1 MIKHHPHAELLQAH
15 ALGELPL
22 SMSIAVAA
30 HCALCQECQTQIAK
44 LTEQA
49 AKLVFVSSGDDEVQ
63 HNASNEID
71 VVDNAPWQ
79 QMLSNIMALPES
91 TMSEPY
97 IESSVTVSHRN
108 TRYQIPRVFRQ
119 HIAQPWQQIGK
130 VSRMRFDMDEKNTR
144 ASLLHIEALGEIP
157 QHTHK
162 GFELTLL
169 LSGEFSDSKGHYV
182 AGDFIILD
190 GNTQHSPITQTGCLC
205 YTVLDAP
212 LYFTKGISKLLNP
225 IGELIY

>member
-1 MIKHHPHAELLQAH
+1 
-15 ALGELPL
+15 
-22 SMSIAVAA
+22 
-30 HCALCQECQTQIAK
+30 
-44 LTEQA
+44 
-49 AKLVFVSSGDDEVQ
+49 
-63 HNASNEID
+63 
-71 VVDNAPWQ
+71 
-79 QMLSNIMALPES
+79 MALPES

-108 TRYQIPRVFRQ
+108 IRYQIPRVFRQ
-119 HIAQPWQQIGK
+119 HIALPWQQIGK
-130 VSRMRFDMDEKNTR
+130 VSRMRFDIDEKNTR
-144 ASLLHIEALGEIP
+144 ASLLYIEALGEIP

-169 LSGEFSDSKGHYV
+169 LSGEFSDSTGNYV
-182 AGDFIILD
+182 VGDFIILD
-190 GNTQHSPITQTGCLC
+190 GNTQHSPTTQTGCLC